1 MTLHETIRSD
11 DFKRNT
17 VLQHCCDIVLNG
29 YNIVPTLQRCVA
41 LIIVGWESSSE
52 TSPLSA
58 WAVSTERLLARHQCI
73 HGIRWDPKFFQRYS
87 LEIVLVSTVCDP
99 FAVFISF
106 GMVAIISGDA
116 RRVLRRTQIMMK
128 HRVTNIGLIL
138 RLEEELGCFSFVRT
152 DRQDH
157 SHSHRNENFTFNQ
170 NRVSIAMIEW
180 FSYDLEMKPREQ
192 NRNELI
198 ERTQTRVAFCWLS
211 ERSGEKTLCPRT
223 F

>member
-1 MTLHETIRSD
+1 MTLHETIRND

-17 VLQHCCDIVLNG
+17 VLQHCRSIVLNG

-116 RRVLRRTQIMMK
+116 NRVLRRTQI
-128 HRVTNIGLIL
+128 IL
-138 RLEEELGCFSFVRT
+138 RSLWWSTGQYWV
-152 DRQDH
+152 
-157 SHSHRNENFTFNQ
+157 NFLAGGRIRVLFICQ
-170 NRVSIAMIEW
+170 NWPARPSP
-180 FSYDLEMKPREQ
+180 FPS
-192 NRNELI
+192 
-198 ERTQTRVAFCWLS
+198 
-211 ERSGEKTLCPRT
+211 
-223 F
+223 